1 MRILAILA
9 LPLVLAGC
17 LDRLVGGDGGVEP
30 ADYVSDR
37 TYTRWVIEVDHSNGV
52 RPDPALL
59 DFVKARLNSVVR
71 KESIEFRL
79 DETIA
84 TQAGRVWTDAEV
96 QALARERQD
105 VQTEGSQVMT
115 HLLFLAGQS
124 AHDADGRRVLGI
136 AYGHGLIAL
145 FPDSVKS
152 SCQTLLSVLGC
163 NTAPYFRAVLVH
175 EFGHILGLVDHGAP
189 MVRPHEA
196 AECNG
201 QPDSGHS
208 SNRGSVMYCEVETEA
223 VFTLFGSGGPPT
235 DFDEDDRADLRALQ

>member
-1 MRILAILA
+1 MRILALLA
-9 LPLVLAGC
+9 LPLVVAGC
-17 LDRLVGGDGGVEP
+17 LDRLVGGDGRVEP

-37 TYTRWVIEVDHSNGV
+37 TYTSWVIEVDHSNGA

-59 DFVKARLNSVVR
+59 DFVKARLNSVV
-71 KESIEFRL
+71 KKQSIEFRV
-79 DETIA
+79 DETVA

-96 QALARERQD
+96 QALARERQG
-105 VQTEGSQVMT
+105 VRTGGSQVTT

-124 AHDADGRRVLGI
+124 AHDADGRRVLGV

-152 SCQTLLSVLGC
+152 SCQALLPLLAC
-163 NTAPYFRAVLVH
+163 DTAPYFRAVLVH
-175 EFGHILGLVDHGAP
+175 EFGHILGLVNHGAP

-196 AECNG
+196 AECSGN
-201 QPDSGHS
+201 PDRGHS
-208 SNRGSVMYCEVETEA
+208 SNRGSVMFCAVESSLG
-223 VFTLFGSGGPPT
+223 FSLFGSGGPPT